1 MCSSKAIRCSMA
13 TSAPVVLHVR
23 HVPCQ
28 VLEADLTNAISALGL
43 DAARYD
49 VYFPKQ
55 PGRGRKARM
64 SNFGY
69 GFVTCR
75 SQVDADVFTREF
87 QGFQFAHIQSS
98 KKMLVEPT
106 HEQRPMGPRRMR
118 RANGDSETSSD
129 SMGRLQRGSLD
140 SAYGC
145 SSNSFGFEI
154 TFGDAEPNSPD
165 LEHLPMRAL
174 YPQNNG
180 QDSVCGFFLA
190 GEDGQRAFSDVET
203 VFQAENPRDD
213 SSRTLCSNEAGESS
227 TSPEETDDSC
237 REKTVSPESW
247 ELPQTRLV
255 AFATQVCY
263 Q

>member
-28 VLEADLTNAISALGL
+28 VLEADLKNAISAFGL

-55 PGRGRKARM
+55 PGRGRKGRT

-69 GFVTCR
+69 GFVTCG
-75 SQVDADVFTREF
+75 SQADADVFTRVF

-98 KKMLVEPT
+98 KRMLVET
-106 HEQRPMGPRRMR
+106 SHEQRPMGPRRMR
-118 RANGDSETSSD
+118 RATGDFETSPD
-129 SMGRLQRGSLD
+129 SMGRLQEGSLN

-145 SSNSFGFEI
+145 SNNSFGLET
-154 TFGDAEPNSPD
+154 TFADAEPISPD
-165 LEHLPMRAL
+165 LEHFPMRAL
-174 YPQNNG
+174 CPQNSR
-180 QDSVCGFFLA
+180 QDSVCGFFWARA
-190 GEDGQRAFSDVET
+190 GWQRAFADVDT
-203 VFQAENPRDD
+203 VFPAENPRDD
-213 SSRTLCSNEAGESS
+213 SSWTPCSNEACESS
-227 TSPEETDDSC
+227 TSTEESNSACKDK
-237 REKTVSPESW
+237 RVSPESW